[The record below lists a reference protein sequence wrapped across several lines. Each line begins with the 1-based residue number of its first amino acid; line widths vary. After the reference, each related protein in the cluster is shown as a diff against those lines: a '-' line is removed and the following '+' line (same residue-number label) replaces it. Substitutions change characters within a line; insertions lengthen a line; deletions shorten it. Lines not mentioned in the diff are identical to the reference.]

1 MIKKVSLLRCIFSF
15 VLVGFFAG
23 TVISCAS
30 TGSSA
35 GSNTTSSGKTV
46 SSAKTSPVRGKAPKA
61 GSIIKTEKGEVQG
74 ILSDDGKLE
83 IFAGIPFAK
92 PPVGDLRW
100 KEPQELEPWD
110 GVLAADH
117 FAPMAMQ
124 VEFSRFANFLVNLY
138 AHSKNDRT
146 YKGPMS
152 EDCLYLN
159 VWRPNQN
166 QGSFGD
172 GLVIGDENLNVRDDN
187 GLVASGEKLPVLVY
201 IHGGSLTS
209 GQSWYEKYDGTNLAR
224 EGIIVVTVAY
234 RLGVFGYFA
243 DKELAAESP
252 NGTTG
257 NYGLLDQIKALEWVN
272 KNIEAFGGDAGN
284 ITIAGESAGS
294 SSVNAVCAS
303 PLAKGLFR
311 RAIAESSSIVQK
323 TPPHTFRTMKA
334 ALEMGANIKEEFKCA
349 TVEEL
354 RKIPAEKLI
363 KTKYKNS
370 SMTVDGYALPRTPYE
385 IYTDGQNNE
394 EALLNG
400 FNASEGFSFGAF
412 NFPSKRNLH
421 SLLESTFKDRTDQ
434 VIAAQNIRT
443 NKDARDYY
451 YDVYSAVC
459 FTYPHD
465 CWTRCLAAQGR
476 PVYEYYFSKENGELG
491 TLHSGEMIYAYRNV
505 PRTRNYDQSDFDLEM
520 IMSSYWLNFVK
531 YGDPNGVILRAG
543 FDVAGTD
550 GSKTSSLVKNGAPLP
565 EWKSFNESGMLLELG
580 EKCVMREDPFKEIYE
595 DFWE

>member
-1 MIKKVSLLRCIFSF
+1 MIKKVVLMRYVFSIALLT
-15 VLVGFFAG
+15 LFASG
-23 TVISCAS
+23 MVSCAS
-30 TGSSA
+30 TSLE
-35 GSNTTSSGKTV
+35 
-46 SSAKTSPVRGKAPKA
+46 KTSPVKAENPKA
-61 GSIIKTEKGEVQG
+61 ASVIRTEKGDVQG
-74 ILSDDGKLE
+74 ILSDDERVE

-92 PPVGDLRW
+92 PPVGELRW

-110 GVLAADH
+110 GVLTADH

-124 VEFSRFANFLVNLY
+124 TEYGRVFNFLINCYV
-138 AHSKNDRT
+138 HSKNDRT

-159 VWRPNQN
+159 VWRPSNIAA
-166 QGSFGD
+166 GVG
-172 GLVIGDENLNVRDDN
+172 
-187 GLVASGEKLPVLVY
+187 GEKLPVLVY

-209 GQSWYEKYDGTNLAR
+209 GQSWYEKYDGENLAK

-257 NYGLLDQIKALEWVN
+257 NYGLLDQIKALEWVS

-311 RAIAESSSIVQK
+311 RAIAESSSIVQE

-334 ALEMGANIKEEFKCA
+334 ALEMGANIKEEFKCSN
-349 TVEEL
+349 VEEL

-400 FNASEGFSFGAF
+400 FNKEEGFAF
-412 NFPSKRNLH
+412 AAFTRVTKKNLY
-421 SLLESTFKDRTDQ
+421 SLLESTFKARTQEAID
-434 VIAAQNIRT
+434 AQNIQT
-443 NKDARDYY
+443 KKQARAYY
-451 YDVYSAVC
+451 NDVYSAVC

-465 CWTRCLAAQGR
+465 CWTRTMAALDR

-491 TLHSGEMIYAYRNV
+491 TMHSGEMIYAYRNV
-505 PRTRNYDQSDFDLEM
+505 PKTSNYNQSDYDLEM

-531 YGDPNGVILRAG
+531 YGNPNGTA
-543 FDVAGTD
+543 
-550 GSKTSSLVKNGAPLP
+550 SNGKQLP
-565 EWKSFNESGMLLELG
+565 EWKTFNESGLLLELG
-580 EKCVMREDPFKEIYE
+580 ENCVMREDPFKEIYE
-595 DFWE
+595 YFWE

>member
-1 MIKKVSLLRCIFSF
+1 MIKKVVLLRCIFSVVF
-15 VLVGFFAG
+15 VGLFAG

-30 TGSSA
+30 TSSE
-35 GSNTTSSGKTV
+35 
-46 SSAKTSPVRGKAPKA
+46 KTSPVSAKNPKSA
-61 GSIIKTEKGEVQG
+61 SIIRTEKGDVRG
-74 ILSDDGKLE
+74 ILSDDERVE

-92 PPVGDLRW
+92 PPVGELRW

-110 GVLAADH
+110 GVLTADH

-124 VEFSRFANFLVNLY
+124 VEYGRVFNFLVNCY
-138 AHSKNDRT
+138 VHSKNDRT

-159 VWRPNQN
+159 VWRPSNIAA
-166 QGSFGD
+166 GVD
-172 GLVIGDENLNVRDDN
+172 
-187 GLVASGEKLPVLVY
+187 GEKLPVLVY

-257 NYGLLDQIKALEWVN
+257 NYGLLDQIKALEWVS
-272 KNIEAFGGDAGN
+272 KNIEAFGGDTGN

-294 SSVNAVCAS
+294 SSVNAICAS

-323 TPPHTFRTMKA
+323 TPPHTFRTMKT
-334 ALEMGANIKEEFKCA
+334 ALEMGANIKEEFKCS

-400 FNASEGFSFGAF
+400 FNAREGFSFGAF

-505 PRTRNYDQSDFDLEM
+505 PRTSNYNQSDYDLEM

-531 YGDPNGVILRAG
+531 YGNPNGTA
-543 FDVAGTD
+543 
-550 GSKTSSLVKNGAPLP
+550 SNGKQLP
-565 EWKSFNESGMLLELG
+565 EWKTFNESGLLLELG
-580 EKCVMREDPFKEIYE
+580 ENCVMREDPFKGIYE

>member
-1 MIKKVSLLRCIFSF
+1 MIKKVKLLSYIFCTGLFTFFSF
-15 VLVGFFAG
+15 

-30 TGSSA
+30 TSSE
-35 GSNTTSSGKTV
+35 
-46 SSAKTSPVRGKAPKA
+46 KTSPVSAKNPKGA
-61 GSIIKTEKGEVQG
+61 SIIRTEKGDVQG
-74 ILSDDGKLE
+74 ILSDDERVE

-92 PPVGDLRW
+92 PPVGELRW

-110 GVLAADH
+110 GVLVADH
-117 FAPMAMQ
+117 FASMAMQ
-124 VEFSRFANFLVNLY
+124 NETNRVFNFLINCYV
-138 AHSKNDRT
+138 HSKNDRT

-159 VWRPNQN
+159 VWRPSNIAA
-166 QGSFGD
+166 GTG
-172 GLVIGDENLNVRDDN
+172 NLNVRGEDEM
-187 GLVASGEKLPVLVY
+187 VAGGEKLPVLVY

-209 GQSWYEKYDGTNLAR
+209 GQSWYEKYDGENLAK

-272 KNIEAFGGDAGN
+272 KNIEAFGGDVNN

-323 TPPHTFRTMKA
+323 TPPHTFRTMQKA
-334 ALEMGANIKEEFKCA
+334 QETGAAIKAEFKCS

-363 KTKYKNS
+363 KTKYSNS

-385 IYTDGQNNE
+385 IYQDNENNE

-400 FNASEGFSFGAF
+400 FNRQEGFAF
-412 NFPSKRNLH
+412 AAFTKVTKKNLY
-421 SLLESTFKDRTDQ
+421 SLLESTFKSRTQEAID
-434 VIAAQNIRT
+434 AQNIKT
-443 NKDARDYY
+443 KKQARAYY
-451 YDVYSAVC
+451 NDVYSAVC

-465 CWTRCLAAQGR
+465 CWTKTLVAQGK
-476 PVYEYYFSKENGELG
+476 PVYEYFFDKENGELG
-491 TLHSGEMIYAYRNV
+491 TMHSGEMIYAYRNV
-505 PRTRNYDQSDFDLEM
+505 PKTSNYNQSDYDLEM

-531 YGDPNGVILRAG
+531 YGDPNGTASN
-543 FDVAGTD
+543 GT
-550 GSKTSSLVKNGAPLP
+550 PLP
-565 EWKSFNESGMLLELG
+565 EWKTFNESGLLLELG

-595 DFWE
+595 YFAL

>member
-1 MIKKVSLLRCIFSF
+1 MIKKVSLLRCIFSVVLITCF
-15 VLVGFFAG
+15 VGG
-23 TVISCAS
+23 ISSCVS

-35 GSNTTSSGKTV
+35 RKTS
-46 SSAKTSPVRGKAPKA
+46 SSAKTSPVKGKAPKVA
-61 GSIIKTEKGEVQG
+61 SIIKTEKGEVQG
-74 ILSDDGKLE
+74 ILSDDGKVE

-110 GVLAADH
+110 GILVADH

-124 VEFSRFANFLVNLY
+124 TEYGRIVNFFVNSY
-138 AHSKNDRT
+138 VHSKNDRT

-159 VWRPNQN
+159 VWRPSQN
-166 QGSFGD
+166 GDKDTDSVDLVGAGIGS
-172 GLVIGDENLNVRDDN
+172 ENLNPRDED
-187 GLVASGEKLPVLVY
+187 GMVTGGEKLPVLVY

-257 NYGLLDQIKALEWVN
+257 NYGLLDQIKALEWVS

-334 ALEMGANIKEEFKCA
+334 ALEMGANIKEEFKCS

-354 RKIPAEKLI
+354 R
-363 KTKYKNS
+363 
-370 SMTVDGYALPRTPYE
+370 
-385 IYTDGQNNE
+385 
-394 EALLNG
+394 
-400 FNASEGFSFGAF
+400 
-412 NFPSKRNLH
+412 
-421 SLLESTFKDRTDQ
+421 
-434 VIAAQNIRT
+434 
-443 NKDARDYY
+443 
-451 YDVYSAVC
+451 
-459 FTYPHD
+459 
-465 CWTRCLAAQGR
+465 
-476 PVYEYYFSKENGELG
+476 
-491 TLHSGEMIYAYRNV
+491 
-505 PRTRNYDQSDFDLEM
+505 
-520 IMSSYWLNFVK
+520 
-531 YGDPNGVILRAG
+531 
-543 FDVAGTD
+543 
-550 GSKTSSLVKNGAPLP
+550 
-565 EWKSFNESGMLLELG
+565 
-580 EKCVMREDPFKEIYE
+580 
-595 DFWE
+595 

>member
-1 MIKKVSLLRCIFSF
+1 MIKKVVLLRCIFSII
-15 VLVGFFAG
+15 LLAISAG
-23 TVISCAS
+23 AIISCAS
-30 TGSSA
+30 TS
-35 GSNTTSSGKTV
+35 T
-46 SSAKTSPVRGKAPKA
+46 TSPVRAESPKEA
-61 GSIIKTEKGEVQG
+61 SIIITEKGAVKG
-74 ILSDDGKLE
+74 ILSDDERVE

-92 PPVGDLRW
+92 PPVGELRW

-110 GVLAADH
+110 GVLEADH

-124 VEFSRFANFLVNLY
+124 TEYGRVFNFLINCYV
-138 AHSKNDRT
+138 HSKNDRT

-159 VWRPNQN
+159 VWRPNPS
-166 QGSFGD
+166 QGSSED
-172 GLVIGDENLNVRDDN
+172 GL
-187 GLVASGEKLPVLVY
+187 AAGEKLPVLVY

-209 GQSWYEKYDGTNLAR
+209 GQSWYEKYDGTNLAK

-243 DKELAAESP
+243 DKELASESP

-349 TVEEL
+349 NVEEL

-370 SMTVDGYALPRTPYE
+370 SMTVDGYALPKTPYE
-385 IYTDGQNNE
+385 IYTNNENNE

-400 FNASEGFSFGAF
+400 FNRQEGFAF
-412 NFPSKRNLH
+412 AAFTHVTKKNLY
-421 SLLESTFKDRTDQ
+421 SLLESTFKSRTQEAID
-434 VIAAQNIRT
+434 AQNIKT
-443 NKDARDYY
+443 KKQARAYY
-451 YDVYSAVC
+451 NDVYSAVC

-465 CWTRCLAAQGR
+465 CWTKTLAAQGR
-476 PVYEYYFSKENGELG
+476 PVYEYFFNKENGELG
-491 TLHSGEMIYAYRNV
+491 TMHSGEMIYAYRNV
-505 PRTRNYDQSDFDLEM
+505 PKTSNYNQSDYDLEM

-531 YGDPNGVILRAG
+531 YGDPNGTA
-543 FDVAGTD
+543 
-550 GSKTSSLVKNGAPLP
+550 SNGKPLP
-565 EWKSFNESGMLLELG
+565 EWKTFNESGLLLELG

-595 DFWE
+595 YFWE

>member
-1 MIKKVSLLRCIFSF
+1 MIKKVVLMRCVFSF

-30 TGSSA
+30 TGNSA
-35 GSNTTSSGKTV
+35 GGHTASSGKT
-46 SSAKTSPVRGKAPKA
+46 SSSEKTSPVKGKAPKA
-61 GSIIKTEKGEVQG
+61 RSIVKTEKGAVQG
-74 ILSDDGKLE
+74 ILSDDGMVE

-146 YKGPMS
+146 FKGPMS

-159 VWRPNQN
+159 VWRPSNIEA
-166 QGSFGD
+166 G
-172 GLVIGDENLNVRDDN
+172 VGDER
-187 GLVASGEKLPVLVY
+187 LPVLVY

-257 NYGLLDQIKALEWVN
+257 NYGLLDQIKALEWVS

-334 ALEMGANIKEEFKCA
+334 ALEMGANIKNEFKCS

-400 FNASEGFSFGAF
+400 FNAREGFSFGAF

-505 PRTRNYDQSDFDLEM
+505 PRTKNYDQSDYDLEM

-531 YGDPNGVILRAG
+531 YGDPNGVILRSG
-543 FDVAGTD
+543 FDAAGD
-550 GSKTSSLVKNGAPLP
+550 GENEISKSSGLASNGAPLP
-565 EWKSFNESGMLLELG
+565 EWKSFNESGLLLELG
-580 EKCVMREDPFKEIYE
+580 EKCVMREDPFKGIYE
-595 DFWE
+595 DFGE

>member
-1 MIKKVSLLRCIFSF
+1 MIKKVVLLRCIFP
-15 VLVGFFAG
+15 VILVAFFTGAI
-23 TVISCAS
+23 ISCAS
-30 TGSSA
+30 TKTESASSKA
-35 GSNTTSSGKTV
+35 SS
-46 SSAKTSPVRGKAPKA
+46 SEKTSPVSEKNPKEA
-61 GSIIKTEKGEVQG
+61 SVILTDKGAVKG
-74 ILSDDGKLE
+74 ILSDDGKVE

-92 PPVGDLRW
+92 PPVGELRW

-110 GVLAADH
+110 GVLEADH

-124 VEFSRFANFLVNLY
+124 TEYGRIFNFLINCYV
-138 AHSKNDRT
+138 HSKNDRT

-159 VWRPNQN
+159 VWRPAETKAA
-166 QGSFGD
+166 
-172 GLVIGDENLNVRDDN
+172 VEKN
-187 GLVASGEKLPVLVY
+187 GTTKSDSTLPVLVY

-209 GQSWYEKYDGTNLAR
+209 GQSWYEKYDGTNLAK

-243 DKELAAESP
+243 DSELAAESP

-272 KNIEAFGGDAGN
+272 KNIEAFGGDVNN

-323 TPPHTFRTMKA
+323 TPPHTFRTMQKA
-334 ALEMGANIKEEFKCA
+334 QETGAAIKAEFKCN

-363 KTKYKNS
+363 KTKYSNS

-385 IYTDGQNNE
+385 IYQDNENNE

-400 FNASEGFSFGAF
+400 FNRQEGFAF
-412 NFPSKRNLH
+412 AAFTKVTKKNLY
-421 SLLESTFKDRTDQ
+421 SLLESTFKSRTQEAID
-434 VIAAQNIRT
+434 AQNIKT
-443 NKDARDYY
+443 KKQARAYY
-451 YDVYSAVC
+451 NDVYSAVC

-465 CWTRCLAAQGR
+465 CWTKTLAAQGR
-476 PVYEYYFSKENGELG
+476 PVYEYFFNKENGELG
-491 TLHSGEMIYAYRNV
+491 TMHSGEMIYAYRNV
-505 PRTRNYDQSDFDLEM
+505 PRTRNYDQSDYNLEM
-520 IMSSYWLNFVK
+520 IISSYWLNFVK
-531 YGDPNGVILRAG
+531 YGDPNGVA
-543 FDVAGTD
+543 
-550 GSKTSSLVKNGAPLP
+550 SNGVPLP
-565 EWKSFNESGMLLELG
+565 EWKTFNESGLLLEFS
-580 EKCVMREDPFKEIYE
+580 ENCVMREDPFMRIYQYFGE
-595 DFWE
+595 

>member
-1 MIKKVSLLRCIFSF
+1 MIKKVVLLRCIFSVVF
-15 VLVGFFAG
+15 VGLFAG

-30 TGSSA
+30 TSSE
-35 GSNTTSSGKTV
+35 
-46 SSAKTSPVRGKAPKA
+46 KTSPVSAKNPKSA
-61 GSIIKTEKGEVQG
+61 SIIRTEKGDVRG
-74 ILSDDGKLE
+74 ILSDDERVE

-92 PPVGDLRW
+92 PPVGELRW

-110 GVLAADH
+110 GVLTADH

-124 VEFSRFANFLVNLY
+124 VEYGRVFNFLVNCY
-138 AHSKNDRT
+138 VHSKNDRT

-159 VWRPNQN
+159 VWRPSNIAA
-166 QGSFGD
+166 GVD
-172 GLVIGDENLNVRDDN
+172 
-187 GLVASGEKLPVLVY
+187 GEKLPVLVY

-311 RAIAESSSIVQK
+311 RAIAESSSIVQEI
-323 TPPHTFRTMKA
+323 PPHTFRTMKA
-334 ALEMGANIKEEFKCA
+334 ALEMGTNIKEEFKCA
-349 TVEEL
+349 NVEEL

-400 FNASEGFSFGAF
+400 FNKEEGFAF
-412 NFPSKRNLH
+412 AAFTRVTKKNLY
-421 SLLESTFKDRTDQ
+421 SLLESTFKARTQEAID
-434 VIAAQNIRT
+434 AQNIQT
-443 NKDARDYY
+443 KKQARAYY
-451 YDVYSAVC
+451 NDVYSAVC

-465 CWTRCLAAQGR
+465 CWTRTMAALDR

-491 TLHSGEMIYAYRNV
+491 TMHSGEMIYAYRNV
-505 PRTRNYDQSDFDLEM
+505 PKTSNYNQSDYDLEM

-531 YGDPNGVILRAG
+531 YGDPNGVAS
-543 FDVAGTD
+543 D
-550 GSKTSSLVKNGAPLP
+550 GKQLP
-565 EWKSFNESGMLLELG
+565 EWKTFNESGLLLEFS
-580 EKCVMREDPFKEIYE
+580 ENCVMREDPFKEIYE
-595 DFWE
+595 YFWE

>member
-1 MIKKVSLLRCIFSF
+1 MIKKVVLMRCVFSF

-30 TGSSA
+30 TGNSA
-35 GSNTTSSGKTV
+35 GGNTASSGKT
-46 SSAKTSPVRGKAPKA
+46 SSSEKTSPVKGKAPKA

-74 ILSDDGKLE
+74 ILSDDGKVE

-146 YKGPMS
+146 FKGPMS

-159 VWRPNQN
+159 VWRPSNIAA
-166 QGSFGD
+166 GVG
-172 GLVIGDENLNVRDDN
+172 
-187 GLVASGEKLPVLVY
+187 GEKLPVLVY

-257 NYGLLDQIKALEWVN
+257 NYGLLDQIKALEWVS

-323 TPPHTFRTMKA
+323 TPPHTFRTMQA
-334 ALEMGANIKEEFKCA
+334 ALEMGANIKEEFKCS

-400 FNASEGFSFGAF
+400 FNKQEGFAF
-412 NFPSKRNLH
+412 AAFTRVTKKNLY
-421 SLLESTFKDRTDQ
+421 SLLESTFKARTQEAID
-434 VIAAQNIRT
+434 AQNIQT
-443 NKDARDYY
+443 KKQARAYY
-451 YDVYSAVC
+451 NDVYSAVC

-465 CWTRCLAAQGR
+465 CWTRTMAALDR

-491 TLHSGEMIYAYRNV
+491 TMHSGEMIYAYRNV
-505 PRTRNYDQSDFDLEM
+505 PRTRNYNQSDYDLEM

-531 YGDPNGVILRAG
+531 YGDPNGTA
-543 FDVAGTD
+543 
-550 GSKTSSLVKNGAPLP
+550 SNGKPLP
-565 EWKSFNESGMLLELG
+565 EWKTFNESGLLLELG

-595 DFWE
+595 YFWE

>member
-1 MIKKVSLLRCIFSF
+1 MRCVFSF
-15 VLVGFFAG
+15 VLVGLFAG
-23 TVISCAS
+23 GVSSCVS
-30 TGSSA
+30 TGNSA

-46 SSAKTSPVRGKAPKA
+46 SSAKTSPVKGKAPKA
-61 GSIIKTEKGEVQG
+61 ASIVKTEKGAVQG
-74 ILSDDGKLE
+74 ILSDDGKVE

-110 GVLAADH
+110 GVLVADH

-146 YKGPMS
+146 FKGPMS

-159 VWRPNQN
+159 VWRPSNT
-166 QGSFGD
+166 
-172 GLVIGDENLNVRDDN
+172 
-187 GLVASGEKLPVLVY
+187 VAGVGGEKLPVLVY

-209 GQSWYEKYDGTNLAR
+209 GQSWYEKYDGTNLAH

-334 ALEMGANIKEEFKCA
+334 ALEMGANIKEEFKCS

-400 FNASEGFSFGAF
+400 FNAREGFSFGAF

-531 YGDPNGVILRAG
+531 HGDPNGTA
-543 FDVAGTD
+543 
-550 GSKTSSLVKNGAPLP
+550 SNGAPLP
-565 EWKSFNESGMLLELG
+565 EWKSFNESGLLLELG

-595 DFWE
+595 YFWE

>member
-1 MIKKVSLLRCIFSF
+1 MIKKVSLLRCIFSVVF
-15 VLVGFFAG
+15 VGLFAG
-23 TVISCAS
+23 TVISCVS

-46 SSAKTSPVRGKAPKA
+46 SSAKTSPVKGKAPKVA
-61 GSIIKTEKGEVQG
+61 SIVKTEKGAVQG
-74 ILSDDGKLE
+74 ILSDDGKVE

-146 YKGPMS
+146 FKGPMS

-159 VWRPNQN
+159 VWRPSNIEA
-166 QGSFGD
+166 GVG
-172 GLVIGDENLNVRDDN
+172 
-187 GLVASGEKLPVLVY
+187 GERLPVLVY

-209 GQSWYEKYDGTNLAR
+209 GQSWYEKYDGTNLAC

-303 PLAKGLFR
+303 PLAKGMFR

-334 ALEMGANIKEEFKCA
+334 ALEMGANIKDEFKCA
-349 TVEEL
+349 NVEEL

-370 SMTVDGYALPRTPYE
+370 SMTVDGYALPKTPYE
-385 IYTDGQNNE
+385 IYTNNENNE

-400 FNASEGFSFGAF
+400 FNRQEGFAF
-412 NFPSKRNLH
+412 AAFTHVTKKNLY
-421 SLLESTFKDRTDQ
+421 SLLESTFKSRTQEAID
-434 VIAAQNIRT
+434 AQNIKT
-443 NKDARDYY
+443 KKQARAYY
-451 YDVYSAVC
+451 NDVYSAVC

-465 CWTRCLAAQGR
+465 CWTKTLAAQGR
-476 PVYEYYFSKENGELG
+476 PVYEYFFNKENGELG
-491 TLHSGEMIYAYRNV
+491 TMHSGEMIYAYRNV
-505 PRTRNYDQSDFDLEM
+505 PRTKNYDQSDYDLEM

-531 YGDPNGVILRAG
+531 YGDPNGVAR
-543 FDVAGTD
+543 
-550 GSKTSSLVKNGAPLP
+550 NGVPLP
-565 EWKSFNESGMLLELG
+565 EWKTFNESGLLLEFS
-580 EKCVMREDPFKEIYE
+580 ENCVMREDPFSPIYGY
-595 DFWE
+595 FF

>member
-1 MIKKVSLLRCIFSF
+1 MIKKVCLFKSILCI
-15 VLVGFFAG
+15 VLVATFTG
-23 TVISCAS
+23 TTISCAS
-30 TGSSA
+30 TSA
-35 GSNTTSSGKTV
+35 AT
-46 SSAKTSPVRGKAPKA
+46 KTSPVATKAPKA
-61 GSIIKTEKGEVQG
+61 ASIIITKKGAVQG
-74 ILSDDGKLE
+74 IFSDDEKVE

-100 KEPQELEPWD
+100 REPQEPEPWD

-146 YKGPMS
+146 FKGPMS

-159 VWRPNQN
+159 VWRPSNIDA
-166 QGSFGD
+166 GVG
-172 GLVIGDENLNVRDDN
+172 
-187 GLVASGEKLPVLVY
+187 GEKLPVLVY

-257 NYGLLDQIKALEWVN
+257 NYGLLDQIKALEWVS

-294 SSVNAVCAS
+294 SSVNAICAS

-400 FNASEGFSFGAF
+400 FNAREGFSFGAF

-465 CWTRCLAAQGR
+465 CWTRTLAAQDR

-531 YGDPNGVILRAG
+531 YGDPNGTA
-543 FDVAGTD
+543 
-550 GSKTSSLVKNGAPLP
+550 SNGAPLL
-565 EWKSFNESGMLLELG
+565 EWKTFNESGLLLELG

-595 DFWE
+595 YFWE

>member
-1 MIKKVSLLRCIFSF
+1 MIKKVVLLRCIFP
-15 VLVGFFAG
+15 VILVAFFTGAI
-23 TVISCAS
+23 ISCAS
-30 TGSSA
+30 TKTEGAVAKASS
-35 GSNTTSSGKTV
+35 SE
-46 SSAKTSPVRGKAPKA
+46 KTSPVGAKNPKEA
-61 GSIIKTEKGEVQG
+61 SVILTDKGAVKG
-74 ILSDDGKLE
+74 ILSDDGRVE

-92 PPVGDLRW
+92 PPVGELRW
-100 KEPQELEPWD
+100 KEPQELEPWN
-110 GVLAADH
+110 GVLEADH

-124 VEFSRFANFLVNLY
+124 TEYGRIFNFLINCYV
-138 AHSKNDRT
+138 HSKNDRT

-159 VWRPNQN
+159 VWRPAETN
-166 QGSFGD
+166 SATESD
-172 GLVIGDENLNVRDDN
+172 
-187 GLVASGEKLPVLVY
+187 SPLPVLVY

-209 GQSWYEKYDGTNLAR
+209 GQSWYEKYDGTNLAK

-243 DKELAAESP
+243 DSELAAESP

-272 KNIEAFGGDAGN
+272 KNIEAFGGDVNN

-323 TPPHTFRTMKA
+323 TPPHTFRTMQKA
-334 ALEMGANIKEEFKCA
+334 QETGAAIKAEFKCN

-363 KTKYKNS
+363 KTKYSNS

-385 IYTDGQNNE
+385 IYQDNENNE

-400 FNASEGFSFGAF
+400 FNRQEGFAF
-412 NFPSKRNLH
+412 AAFTKVTKKNLY
-421 SLLESTFKDRTDQ
+421 SLLESTFKARTQEAID
-434 VIAAQNIRT
+434 AQNIKT
-443 NKDARDYY
+443 KKQARAYY
-451 YDVYSAVC
+451 NDVYSAVC

-465 CWTRCLAAQGR
+465 CWTKTLAAQGK
-476 PVYEYYFSKENGELG
+476 PVYEYFFNKENGELG
-491 TLHSGEMIYAYRNV
+491 TMHSGEMIYAYRNV
-505 PRTRNYDQSDFDLEM
+505 PRTKNYDKSDFDLEM
-520 IMSSYWLNFVK
+520 IISSYWLNFVK
-531 YGDPNGVILRAG
+531 YGDPNGVAS
-543 FDVAGTD
+543 D
-550 GSKTSSLVKNGAPLP
+550 GKQLP
-565 EWKSFNESGMLLELG
+565 EWKSFNESGLLLEFS
-580 EKCVMREDPFKEIYE
+580 ENCVMREDPFMGIYQYFGE
-595 DFWE
+595 